1 MRFTICCIV
10 LFLIGCSDSTGPEE
24 SGYQVIP
31 PENPQS
37 HQGRIFGINIS
48 EGCEGFLAAFD
59 VAQEAGIQVS
69 ELILAWDQIETSEG
83 VYEDPWGTL
92 EAISFYGNEDV
103 EVLLTISVIN
113 TVKRT
118 VPDYLDGYDYSSPEV
133 TDAFENMIDWVME
146 QISPDV
152 TIAALAIGNE
162 VDCLLDGA
170 YQWNDYTSFFQQA
183 SSWIH
188 QNHPDIPT
196 GVKCTV
202 TGGLFGGETGEIQTI
217 NQYSDVVMLNYYPLD
232 SEFRVMDPSVIHQH
246 FNQMADY
253 FPGRKIWMTE
263 LGYPSGPNCNSSE
276 TMQAEFYHE
285 MFTAWD
291 DHIGVIELVLIDWL
305 HEATPEQVEEWE
317 EYYGLSSPG
326 FVEFLSTL
334 GLRNY
339 DHTDKYAWIQLLEE
353 TDVRGWN

>member
-1 MRFTICCIV
+1 MICCIV
-10 LFLIGCSDSTGPEE
+10 LFLFGCSDSTGPEE

-31 PENPQS
+31 PENPQP
-37 HQGRIFGINIS
+37 HQGRIFGINPS
-48 EGCEGFLAAFD
+48 ESCEGFLPSFD
-59 VAQEAGIQVS
+59 VAQEAGIQVV
-69 ELILAWDQIETSEG
+69 ELILAWDQIEVSEG
-83 VYEDPWGTL
+83 VYEDPWGAL

-113 TVKRT
+113 TVERT

-133 TDAFENMIDWVME
+133 AQAFENMIDWVMA
-146 QISPDV
+146 QISPNV

-170 YQWNDYTSFFQQA
+170 SQWNDYTSFYQTA
-183 SSWIH
+183 SAYVH
-188 QNHPDIPT
+188 QNQPALFI

-202 TGGLFGGETGEIQTI
+202 TGGLLGGETGEIQAI
-217 NQYSDVVMLNYYPLD
+217 NQYSDVVMLNYYSLD
-232 SEFRVMDPSVIHQH
+232 SEFIVMDPLVVHQH
-246 FNQMADY
+246 FEQIIAC
-253 FPGRKIWMTE
+253 FPGRSIWMTE

-285 MFTAWD
+285 LFTAWD
-291 DHIGVIELVLIDWL
+291 DHIGEIDLVLIDWL
-305 HEATPEQVEEWE
+305 HDATPEQVEEWV
-317 EYYGLSSPG
+317 EYYGSSDPG

-339 DHTDKYAWIQLLEE
+339 NHTDKYAWIQLLEE
-353 TDVRGWN
+353 TAARGWN